1 MTFVS
6 ANSGTTITLSS
17 GGELHKTKKA

>member
-17 GGELHKTKKA
+17 GGELHKTTKA